1 MNILKVFTDKR
12 RKGNVG
18 EDAAAKFLRK
28 NGYKILERNFV
39 GDGSEIDLIAKN
51 RKDGTTVFVEVK
63 TRSVDK
69 TGSYESR
76 PAAAVTPEKQRTII
90 FASKIYMSRMRLK
103 TKMRYDV
110 IEVLL
115 ENIDG
120 KEKIADIRHLISAYD
135 YNTAYDA
142 KYFYSKRKDY

>member
-1 MNILKVFTDKR
+1 MNILKVVTDKR

-76 PAAAVTPEKQRTII
+76 PAAAVTPEKQRKII